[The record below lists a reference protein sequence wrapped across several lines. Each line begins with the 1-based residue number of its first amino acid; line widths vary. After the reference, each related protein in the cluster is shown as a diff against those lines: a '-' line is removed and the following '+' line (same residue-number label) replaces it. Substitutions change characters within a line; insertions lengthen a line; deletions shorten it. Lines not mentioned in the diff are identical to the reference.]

1 MSFMSM
7 RLLAALQ
14 ARETIIHTAL
24 DDLESFLWLLIWG
37 IVHTTKDIEGA
48 KTANRGIEGMLDA
61 WSDDV
66 ISNLNKYYVTEKM
79 WEDAVFGGLIEEWS
93 GIFGRADKETTKLVN
108 HLPTIPLDNQQGS
121 EWSKACNWLELY
133 CTKVYEDVLKS
144 GFDHLEKV
152 GKYSNWT
159 EVVAA
164 NSQAQSMVY

>member
-1 MSFMSM
+1 MPFMSL
-7 RLLAALQ
+7 RLLAAWQLGK
-14 ARETIIHTAL
+14 TTIHTAL

-93 GIFGRADKETTKLVN
+93 GIF
-108 HLPTIPLDNQQGS
+108 
-121 EWSKACNWLELY
+121 
-133 CTKVYEDVLKS
+133 
-144 GFDHLEKV
+144 
-152 GKYSNWT
+152 
-159 EVVAA
+159 
-164 NSQAQSMVY
+164 